1 MPEVN
6 EFMLDRGGMAYKDFY
21 LNPIRKEEG
30 VGSREF
36 DRNLSGDTD
45 IRPDRATSFRTFSEC
60 RSSVER
66 PLDVSSGL
74 IRVESRR
81 RRGGGGA
88 GGAGGGVGGG
98 GGGGGRGG
106 GGGGGGG
113 GVGGGGGTGAGGRN
127 GRKRKR
133 RGGGGGGGGGGGRG
147 GRPVDVQQ
155 VKKPPSTSLQPAPSS
170 SARCDMD
177 ILAVACA
184 LVATALYCNT
194 LQAGFVYDDR

>member
-1 MPEVN
+1 MER
-6 EFMLDRGGMAYKDFY
+6 RGGREEENEEEEDEEEEDEDEEEKEGEKDFFY
-21 LNPIRKEEG
+21 LNPIRKEKG

-36 DRNLSGDTD
+36 DRNLSSDTD

-66 PLDVSSGL
+66 PLDVLSGL

-98 GGGGGRGG
+98 GA
-106 GGGGGGG
+106 
-113 GVGGGGGTGAGGRN
+113 GAGGRN

-133 RGGGGGGGGGGGRG
+133 RGGGGGGGGGTGGAGRG